1 MKFSE
6 KIEGLTQQNHNLTT
20 KIERMVNKLQKNSNS
35 IGYTIPHLY
44 IELDC

>member
-6 KIEGLTQQNHNLTT
+6 KLEGLIQQNQNLTT
-20 KIERMVNKLQKNSNS
+20 EIERMVNKLQKSSKS